1 MKTSQI
7 WAAASADTLN
17 AAANVVK
24 IQPLI
29 AESVATCPAAVKAR
43 HPKGNQGIMLRQISK
58 RLTAKQNKMAQ
69 SQGRL
74 QVLLLIIKILLFALF
89 CSPGCMLYA
98 ASVQCTAFSAVRFAH
113 RTATVPS

>member
-24 IQPLI
+24 IQHST
-29 AESVATCPAAVKAR
+29 AESVATCPAAVKAG
-43 HPKGNQGIMLRQISK
+43 HPKGNQGIMVRQTPK
-58 RLTAKQNKMAQ
+58 RLTAKQNKLAQ

-74 QVLLLIIKILLFALF
+74 QVLLLFAPFLITWLHAI
-89 CSPGCMLYA
+89 CCVSAHVLH
-98 ASVQCTAFSAVRFAH
+98 SVQ
-113 RTATVPS
+113 

>member
-24 IQPLI
+24 IQPSI

-58 RLTAKQNKMAQ
+58 RLTAKQNKLAQ

-74 QVLLLIIKILLFALF
+74 QVLLLFALF
-89 CSPGCMLYA
+89 CSPGCTLYA
-98 ASVQCTAFSAVRFAH
+98 ASVQCTAFDAVRIAH